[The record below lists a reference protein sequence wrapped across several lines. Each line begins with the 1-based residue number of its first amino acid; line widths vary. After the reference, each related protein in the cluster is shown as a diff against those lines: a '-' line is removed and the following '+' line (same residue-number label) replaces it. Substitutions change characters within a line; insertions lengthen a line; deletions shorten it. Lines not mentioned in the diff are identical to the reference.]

1 MILILALSWSL
12 GFWIL
17 TYAGIVLDRCVVFVF
32 LIDLFQGLV
41 SGQEQVS
48 QPPPPARPRRDER
61 QAPRELHDDD
71 DRFFSDDG
79 EAGQGGGS
87 GDAGQGGARAKVK
100 AAPSRTASTLPSKT
114 ASTKSASTVK
124 TAARHARTHARTA
137 SVRGIFLSFPD
148 LIQSNLFPN
157 LTSYSLL
164 FSPTFKSRSMLFSF
178 IDRLNLLNLLFQIW
192 PMSRS
197 PTSLFLPLGTRLSA
211 LSSSCGLIQS
221 VLAPTPGK
229 VLVVCWFLVVSH
241 L

>member
-1 MILILALSWSL
+1 MCS
-12 GFWIL
+12 
-17 TYAGIVLDRCVVFVF
+17 FVF
-32 LIDLFQGLV
+32 LIGLFQGLL

-48 QPPPPARPRRDER
+48 QPPPPVRPRRDVR
-61 QAPRELHDDD
+61 QAPPADHDDD
-71 DRFFSDDG
+71 DHFFSDDG

-148 LIQSNLFPN
+148 LIESNLFPN

-164 FSPTFKSRSMLFSF
+164 FSPTFTSRSRSRTNLDLVFRSAQLTQFSF
-178 IDRLNLLNLLFQIW
+178 PDLADVSIPDVTI
-192 PMSRS
+192 PPPGYS
-197 PTSLFLPLGTRLSA
+197 PLGAELFTRPA
-211 LSSSCGLIQS
+211 AAG
-221 VLAPTPGK
+221 PG
-229 VLVVCWFLVVSH
+229 SYSR
-241 L
+241 